1 MTRFANLWHSIGT
14 KIFLILLAMA
24 ATTAGTLAV
33 GFVITRNISAHL
45 EVLGSKEVPAALHA
59 VAMMSYF
66 SDIRAELSD
75 YTLATTP
82 DELRDH
88 YRHFEGFLAEARAE
102 ARSEL
107 AAMSPDTAGQ
117 LKPLLDQ
124 MAAAMGALVDARIA
138 AFDRQAEVQADVVA
152 LYKLSAQIG
161 EALARQQEA
170 AQMAMEVM
178 GERSTLSVSRGLNQ
192 LVEVEFVS
200 VQRAMQARA
209 DLAALSS
216 AVVALSAS
224 PGKSEA
230 SRIRA
235 RGNVA
240 AARLGTLIEQMKLVT
255 ELADTAQAAAIVL
268 ERGKAVL
275 AAARAVSAQALPSAP
290 APDIAT
296 AAPPSAADKTAATAA
311 AAKAAAGTAEFLNW
325 VDAADAALSLA
336 QQKML
341 AKISALAT
349 DASDKNKSAVSA
361 LIASQ
366 VKISR
371 QMIGLDSAIK
381 ALVGTAFQS
390 ALARDDTELAAV
402 QQRLAT
408 QIIAIEPLI
417 EGQDPASVRQVRA
430 LLALAAPE
438 TGIVAGQ
445 SAYVAAQA
453 TAADVSST
461 TEKFVSSAMETA
473 VKVARDELALIR
485 TEGLNINQL
494 VVHTRFIFTL
504 AGLVGL
510 AILLAAPALAVL
522 MVVRP
527 LRSLARATSRLAG
540 GDLSADGHLRRSGG
554 EIGEMT
560 AALGIFRDGLI
571 EKARL
576 EQEDRANQAA
586 RAEAERAQLRE
597 LADQTAREIARKA
610 EQDQHQHDLETAEA
624 AKRDALRQQ
633 ADGERQARDA
643 VQSVVVD
650 ELAGGLRSLA
660 EGNLR
665 LRIKRVFGE
674 GYDQLRQDFNDAS
687 AKLESVVVSIRASVY
702 SIHGGSDEISR
713 AAADLSRRTERTAAM
728 LEQSAAALTELTA
741 SVESAADGATEA
753 ARIVETARTSAEAS
767 DAVVREAVQ
776 TMGAIENSSRK
787 ISTIVK
793 VIDDIAFQTNLLALN
808 AGVEAARAG
817 DAGRGFA
824 VVASEVRALS
834 QRSSDAAREIADL
847 IAESGRQVTRGV
859 SLVDQAGDA
868 LRNIVRSVVEISG
881 HVGRIAASARE
892 QSTGISEIN
901 SAIGQL
907 DQSTQQNA
915 AMVEETTAAS
925 ITLAEE
931 AQALSHTVAQFAIR
945 SADDPGPVEAA
956 EMASW
961 GRTETAA

>member
-1 MTRFANLWHSIGT
+1 MMTRFAKLWHSVGT

-33 GFVITRNISAHL
+33 GFVVTRSFSIQL
-45 EVLGSKEVPAALHA
+45 EDFAGTDVPAVLHG
-59 VAMMSYF
+59 VAMISHF
-66 SDIRAELSD
+66 SNLRAEMID
-75 YTLATTP
+75 YTLATTT
-82 DELRDH
+82 DDLRDH
-88 YRHFEGFLAEARAE
+88 YRHFDGFLAEAQA
-102 ARSEL
+102 EL
-107 AAMSPDTAGQ
+107 AAMSSDTARQ

-138 AFDRQAEVQADVVA
+138 AFDRQAEVRADVVA
-152 LYKLSAQIG
+152 LYTLSAQIG

-170 AQMAMEVM
+170 AQMTMEVM

-224 PGKSEA
+224 PGKAEA
-230 SRIRA
+230 SRIWA

-240 AARLGTLIEQMKLVT
+240 AARLGTLIEQMKPVT
-255 ELADTAQAAAIVL
+255 DLADTAQAAAIVL

-275 AAARAVSAQALPSAP
+275 ATAHAAP
-290 APDIAT
+290 AQTLPPAPASDIAT

-311 AAKAAAGTAEFLNW
+311 AAKAAAGTAEFLNL

-336 QQKML
+336 QQEML

-371 QMIGLDSAIK
+371 RMIGLDSAIK

-417 EGQDPASVRQVRA
+417 EGLDPASVRQIRA

-453 TAADVSST
+453 TAADVLKT
-461 TEKFVSSAMETA
+461 TEKFVSSAVETA
-473 VKVARDELALIR
+473 VKVIRDVMALMQ
-485 TEGLNINQL
+485 TEGDLINQL
-494 VVHTRFIFTL
+494 VVQARLIFTI

-510 AILLAAPALAVL
+510 AILLAAPVLAVL

-540 GDLSADGHLRRSGG
+540 GDLSALGHLRRSRG
-554 EIGEMT
+554 EIGEMM
-560 AALGIFRDGLI
+560 AALRIFRDGLI

-576 EQEDRANQAA
+576 EQEDRTNRAA
-586 RAEAERAQLRE
+586 GAEAEAERAQLRE
-597 LADQTAREIARKA
+597 LADQSAREIARKA
-610 EQDQHQHDLETAEA
+610 EQDQHQQDLETAEA
-624 AKRDALRQQ
+624 AKRDALRHQ
-633 ADGERQARDA
+633 ADAERQAREA
-643 VQSVVVD
+643 VQLAVVD

-660 EGNLR
+660 EGNLC
-665 LRIKRVFGE
+665 LRITRVFGE

-687 AKLESVVVSIRASVY
+687 AKLESVVGLIRASVY

-713 AAADLSRRTERTAAM
+713 AAADLSRRTEQTAAM

-859 SLVDQAGDA
+859 SLVDQAGVA

-945 SADDPGPVEAA
+945 SADDPAPVEAA
-956 EMASW
+956 EMAGW
-961 GRTETAA
+961 GMTGTAA